1 MPILRAAAPTYRQ
14 SALDALRGVAAQRP
28 LLTTAG
34 LLLLWTLLIRLP
46 FLHVIHDDEAFYAVV
61 AQRWLH
67 GELPYVASYDVKA
80 PGVFAVLAAFQALFG
95 AHLLV
100 IKAVEIA
107 FTAWGALAL
116 YRLLQPVAGPVC
128 AGIAVGAYP
137 LYSLFMLGV
146 AAPCQL
152 IEAAFTIEAFALA
165 LAADR
170 AGRRRLILMA
180 LSGLMMGCAV
190 MTKQTAAFTA
200 LGLFG
205 WAAWRSR
212 ARRDLLPLAA
222 FCAAGLLPALGFSV
236 CFLVCGHFRDAFDA
250 VVVNA
255 LSRSQTNMS
264 RPSPLGVL
272 QRVAQFPAF
281 LKPILVISVG
291 TLLALLRLPRLRA
304 AVGGA
309 SLALLLIWSLS
320 EALGILAC
328 RSPDIWYGFVLIP
341 PFLALAAIVLCHG
354 VAFRPDQRA
363 AWIAAYLLAAAAQPF
378 LVEGGAL
385 FLSGPFHAPDYT
397 GNVRSAAALRAAGL
411 KPGGNLLATGRGQYV
426 YLMTGALPKARYFN
440 AMHLMCAFPTPDPD
454 PLVAAFASRP
464 DFVLVSNPSLYMGCQ
479 LPARAAELQNEL
491 AAHYVAIGHARGD
504 WDSFTIYRRK

>member
-1 MPILRAAAPTYRQ
+1 MPILRVAAPTYRH

-116 YRLLQPVAGPVC
+116 YRLLRPVAGPVC

-137 LYSLFMLGV
+137 LYSLLMLGV
-146 AAPCQL
+146 ASPSLL

-165 LAADR
+165 LKADR
-170 AGRRRLILMA
+170 AKDGQRLVFIA
-180 LSGLMMGCAV
+180 LSGLIMGCAV

-205 WAAWRSR
+205 WLAWRGW
-212 ARRDLLPLAA
+212 RRRELTPLAL
-222 FCAAGLLPALGFSV
+222 FCAAGLLPALGFALY
-236 CFLVCGHFRDAFDA
+236 FLACGHLRDAFDA

-255 LSRSQTNMS
+255 LDRSQTNMS
-264 RPSPLGVL
+264 APSSLGAFR
-272 QRVAQFPAF
+272 RVAQFPAF
-281 LKPILVISVG
+281 FKPILAISVG
-291 TLLALLRLPRLRA
+291 TLLALLRLPRLKA
-304 AVGGA
+304 AVGA
-309 SLALLLIWSLS
+309 ALTALLVIWSLS
-320 EALGILAC
+320 AALSILIC
-328 RSPDIWYGFVLIP
+328 RSPEIWYGFVLIP

-354 VAFRPDQRA
+354 VAFRPQQRA
-363 AWIAAYLLAAAAQPF
+363 VGICVYLLAAAAQPF
-378 LVEGGAL
+378 LMPHAVTPP
-385 FLSGPFHAPDYT
+385 GPADYP
-397 GNVRSAAALRAAGL
+397 GSVRAAEALRAAGL
-411 KPGGNLLATGRGQYV
+411 RPGDNLLATGRGHYV

-440 AMHLMCAFPTPDPD
+440 AMHLMCAFPTLDAD
-454 PLVAAFASRP
+454 PLAAAFATHP
-464 DFVLVSNPSLYMGCQ
+464 DFVLASDPRIHISCQ
-479 LPARAAELQNEL
+479 LPARAAGLQNEL
-491 AAHYVAIGHARGD
+491 AANYVAIGHARGD
-504 WDSFTIYRRK
+504 WDSFTIYRRRRH

>member
-1 MPILRAAAPTYRQ
+1 MPTLRAAALPSRNP
-14 SALDALRGVAAQRP
+14 AFGAFRGLAARRP
-28 LLTTAG
+28 LLVAAAA
-34 LLLLWTLLIRLP
+34 LLLWTLLIRLP

-61 AQRWLH
+61 AQRWLR
-67 GELPYVASYDVKA
+67 GEWPYAASYDVKA
-80 PGVFAVLAAFQALFG
+80 PGVFAVLAAVQAVFG
-95 AHLLV
+95 AHLAV
-100 IKAVEIA
+100 IKGVEIA

-116 YRLLQPVAGPVC
+116 YRLLRPVAGPVC
-128 AGIAVGAYP
+128 AGIAAGAYP

-170 AGRRRLILMA
+170 AGRRRLVLMA

-212 ARRDLLPLAA
+212 ARRDLLPLAL
-222 FCAAGLLPALGFSV
+222 FCAAGLLPALGFAV
-236 CFLVCGHFRDAFDA
+236 CFLACGHVRDAFDA

-309 SLALLLIWSLS
+309 PLSLLLVWSLS

-341 PFLALAAIVLCHG
+341 PFLALAAIVLRHG

-363 AWIAAYLLAAAAQPF
+363 AWIGAYLLAAAAQPF
-378 LVEGGAL
+378 LVPDAI
-385 FLSGPFHAPDYT
+385 APSSLADYT
-397 GNVRSAAALRAAGL
+397 GSVRAAGALRMAGL
-411 KPGGNLLATGRGQYV
+411 KPGDNLLVTGRGHYA
-426 YLMTGALPKARYFN
+426 YLMTGALPKAKYFN
-440 AMHLMCAFPTPDPD
+440 AMHLMCAFPTPDAD
-454 PLVAAFASRP
+454 PLAAAFATRP
-464 DFVLVSNPSLYMGCQ
+464 DFVLVSDLEFYISCQ
-479 LPARAAELQNEL
+479 RPDRAAALNAEL
-491 AAHYVAIGHARGD
+491 AAHYQAVSHVSGR
-504 WDSFTIYRRK
+504 WDSFTVYRRRDP